1 MADPISKNHVESLS
15 QLLPRFARPALSI
28 ESSVVHPELKYKGYL
43 DCVTICFDE
52 SNFKSKSKLALI
64 DWKTSSKQKNTLSA
78 TFDNPLQVAAYI
90 GAFNHDERYP
100 VQVNDGLIVVVY
112 NDGSPARLLPIGEK
126 KLEQYWRAW
135 LQRLKLYS
143 ALQS

>member
-1 MADPISKNHVESLS
+1 MK
-15 QLLPRFARPALSI
+15 I
-28 ESSVVHPELKYKGYL
+28 EDKEYL
-43 DCVTICFDE
+43 TICFDE

-64 DWKTSSKQKNTLSA
+64 DWKTSSKQKDTLGA

-143 ALQS
+143 ALQLSLIHISEPTRRYAISYDVY